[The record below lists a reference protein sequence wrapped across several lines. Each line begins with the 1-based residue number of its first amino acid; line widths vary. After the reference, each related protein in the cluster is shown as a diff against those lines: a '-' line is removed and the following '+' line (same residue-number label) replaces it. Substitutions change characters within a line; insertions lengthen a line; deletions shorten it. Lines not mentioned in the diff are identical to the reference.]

1 MTVRIFPLIVNVV
14 SDIIGSLRILSYIY
28 VTLGYEIK
36 CNYDIF
42 ASQKLWVFQET
53 SFRYDYKVFFCWN
66 TFFFPVFSKFFCSIK
81 DPRFSTYAEFS
92 EKRTCVYQEE
102 KGRKILLP
110 DMDTYVCLSAGG
122 KVGNIS
128 SSKNFADIPNR
139 LTD

>member
-66 TFFFPVFSKFFCSIK
+66 TFFFFQFSLSFFVALRILDLVRTQNFPINVRVFIRKRK
-81 DPRFSTYAEFS
+81 G
-92 EKRTCVYQEE
+92 EKSYSLIWTRTCAYQRE
-102 KGRKILLP
+102 GRWVILVLRKILR
-110 DMDTYVCLSAGG
+110 TYQIG
-122 KVGNIS
+122 
-128 SSKNFADIPNR
+128 
-139 LTD
+139 